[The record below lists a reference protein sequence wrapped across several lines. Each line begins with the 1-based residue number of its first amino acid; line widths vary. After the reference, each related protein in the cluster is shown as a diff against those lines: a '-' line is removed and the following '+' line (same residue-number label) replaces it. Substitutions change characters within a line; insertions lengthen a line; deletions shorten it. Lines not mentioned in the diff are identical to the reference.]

1 MNYKDIARLFTLSIL
16 FLLLSCHREKGGE
29 DQALETISVD
39 LNMRNHVYS
48 SELFADI
55 QVIPLETTP
64 ESLIRQITQ
73 IKYFEERFYIH
84 DYSRSCLL
92 VFDSKG
98 HFLFALNEKG
108 NAPGQYLNLTDFEID
123 KIHKN
128 IVILCAVSNSLY
140 FYDLEGKFIKNQKL
154 PNIIGAYN
162 SFQFQNEDT
171 IAFFTYD
178 YNSRLKFYS
187 LSEGKIFREEY
198 PEDRKDIFC
207 RGVFPFPNAFRRALI
222 GTVYS
227 LSDACISELYRWD
240 FGDLN
245 NDLAQLDFRPNMNR
259 QEQIQYVRDAYS
271 SKSVNYVIDQQ
282 GQNSRYRYAM
292 VVRKD
297 KYLHLFY
304 DRRKNV
310 LLQFEHTQEG
320 LGLFPIYFGEEF
332 MLCTPEG
339 GLPVDELFPEK
350 LRNEEQQRLIQSLS
364 DEENPIL
371 IQYDFKK

>member
-1 MNYKDIARLFTLSIL
+1 MLVFSPCRSCFSF
-16 FLLLSCHREKGGE
+16 FLAIERRGGE

-171 IAFFTYD
+171 IAFLLT
-178 YNSRLKFYS
+178 
-187 LSEGKIFREEY
+187 I
-198 PEDRKDIFC
+198 I
-207 RGVFPFPNAFRRALI
+207 I
-222 GTVYS
+222 
-227 LSDACISELYRWD
+227 
-240 FGDLN
+240 
-245 NDLAQLDFRPNMNR
+245 
-259 QEQIQYVRDAYS
+259 
-271 SKSVNYVIDQQ
+271 
-282 GQNSRYRYAM
+282 
-292 VVRKD
+292 VV
-297 KYLHLFY
+297 
-304 DRRKNV
+304 
-310 LLQFEHTQEG
+310 
-320 LGLFPIYFGEEF
+320 
-332 MLCTPEG
+332 
-339 GLPVDELFPEK
+339 
-350 LRNEEQQRLIQSLS
+350 
-364 DEENPIL
+364 
-371 IQYDFKK
+371 